1 MKKQW
6 NVEVEGEQNAV
17 EMELSPILGK
27 LTVTVNG
34 EAFVLPPKFLTCLF
48 GRKERFMLSGKLAI
62 LVIKPFMKA
71 DIVVGGKYVES
82 GEAYTG

>member
-27 LTVTVNG
+27 LRVTVNG
-34 EAFVLPPKFLTCLF
+34 EAFVLPPKFLTCLC

>member
-34 EAFVLPPKFLTCLF
+34 EAFVLPPKFLTCLL

>member
-34 EAFVLPPKFLTCLF
+34 EVFTLPLKFLTCLF

>member
-71 DIVVGGKYVES
+71 DIVVGGNYVES

>member
-34 EAFVLPPKFLTCLF
+34 EAFVLSPKFLTCLF

>member
-34 EAFVLPPKFLTCLF
+34 EAFVLPPKCLTCLF

>member
-6 NVEVEGEQNAV
+6 NVEVEGEQNTV
-17 EMELSPILGK
+17 EIDLSPILGK

-34 EAFVLPPKFLTCLF
+34 ESFVLPPKFLTCLF

-62 LVIKPFMKA
+62 LVIRPFMKA

>member
-6 NVEVEGEQNAV
+6 NVEVEGEQNSVAIS
-17 EMELSPILGK
+17 LSPILGK

-34 EAFVLPPKFLTCLF
+34 DDFVLPPKFLTCLF
-48 GRKERFMLSGKLAI
+48 GRKERFMLSGKLAF

-82 GEAYTG
+82 GEPYVG